1 MISEAQCEEYSAE
14 CESLATARNISV
26 QRSKALMAMAHSWT
40 LLAGQRRR
48 YDAIVAEEHGGP

>member
-1 MISEAQCEEYSAE
+1 MISEAQCEEYCAE

-48 YDAIVAEEHGGP
+48 YDAIVAEEDGGP